1 MSPIVALLQNTL
13 SHESLVSGTNP
24 DGKKV
29 FLKEIW
35 PTRSEI
41 QQVEKDHVLPAM
53 FKDVYSRIEH
63 GSASWQNIVTSPT
76 QLYQWDANS
85 TYVKRP
91 PFFEGMTRVR
101 KCYIFG

>member
-1 MSPIVALLQNTL
+1 MDELDNYYSLAFTDDQNTFL
-13 SHESLVSGTNP
+13 RESLISGTNA

-35 PTRSEI
+35 PTRTEI

-53 FKDVYSRIEH
+53 FRDVYSRIDN

-76 QLYQWDANS
+76 QLYQWDPDS

-91 PFFEGMTRVR
+91 PFFEGMTKV
-101 KCYIFG
+101 